1 MMKTN
6 RWIMATMLMAMGFAV
21 QFTNGDDVAM
31 RIYPD
36 IHVKGGNINLK
47 RAKELD
53 PSVTDLT
60 VENAGELIDK
70 AGGVTVRVRATV
82 QQKFTEMLMKQDVKI
97 QRTGVSEAAYV
108 ERTND
113 GNGTQVPTN
122 NGGGNSGGNAGGDNG
137 GGNNGGEDGDM
148 F

>member
-1 MMKTN
+1 M
-6 RWIMATMLMAMGFAV
+6 
-21 QFTNGDDVAM
+21 
-31 RIYPD
+31 
-36 IHVKGGNINLK
+36 
-47 RAKELD
+47 
-53 PSVTDLT
+53 
-60 VENAGELIDK
+60 IDK

-97 QRTGVSEAAYV
+97 ERTGVSEAAYV

-113 GNGTQVPTN
+113 GNGTQTPTN

-148 F
+148 L